1 MDYEQA
7 KAYLLEPMMS
17 ADVEEN
23 AQAECVYIRLI
34 QSLSECSDV
43 DYYFSQRALLRQGSL
58 FFGER
63 SNVFYDY
70 Y

>member
-23 AQAECVYIRLI
+23 DQAKCVYIRLI

-43 DYYFSQRALLRQGSL
+43 DYYFS
-58 FFGER
+58 
-63 SNVFYDY
+63 
-70 Y
+70 